1 MPSSNDGQIAKVN
14 HLSTRLSVPVKSVQP
29 AYIITKYGSLG
40 KAFFISLL
48 VIAFFLTLPLWL
60 SPLLGMTVL
69 QGYVFYGVLF
79 LSGQAV
85 MAFYRNWAYSLLIDH
100 VENGRSLGDS

>member
-1 MPSSNDGQIAKVN
+1 MPSSNDGPTAKVN
-14 HLSTRLSVPVKSVQP
+14 HLSAKLSVPAKAVQP
-29 AYIITKYGSLG
+29 AYIITEYGALG
-40 KAFFISLL
+40 KALIFSLL
-48 VIAFFLTLPLWL
+48 IIAFFFTLPLWL

-69 QGYVFYGVLF
+69 QGYVFYGILF

-100 VENGRSLGDS
+100 VESESINGI